1 MISYFDLHRQERD
14 PKATNTDIICLYRSF
29 FKEYVQLLRNDSSE
43 AAGFNCCSGWFAGL
57 AVRTRAGMFFYHKRP
72 NFYPLMLRG
81 KKSYYHIFVEELWST
96 LLYSVASVHWGLQ
109 GFVYVQFCQGPAP
122 AFKSGWGLD
131 FGLLGHLDSLLFQ
144 PFSWRF
150 AALLGIIVLLCDPVW
165 SKLYLWHRW
174 PHVSIEY
181 FDIQFLVHSVTGR
194 CPNHHPSTTVLTA
207 GLRCL
212 GIPIQKLF
220 DLIGFQFFFS
230 FHTNWWIKRP

>member
-1 MISYFDLHRQERD
+1 MREKSHTITSLWRNFGPLFFTVLHQFIEVCRDLFMSSSVKVLHQ
-14 PKATNTDIICLYRSF
+14 CLNQVEVWTSDCWGTLILCF
-29 FKEYVQLLRNDSSE
+29 FQS
-43 AAGFNCCSGWFAGL
+43 
-57 AVRTRAGMFFYHKRP
+57 
-72 NFYPLMLRG
+72 
-81 KKSYYHIFVEELWST
+81 
-96 LLYSVASVHWGLQ
+96 
-109 GFVYVQFCQGPAP
+109 
-122 AFKSGWGLD
+122 
-131 FGLLGHLDSLLFQ
+131 
-144 PFSWRF
+144 FSWRF

-181 FDIQFLVHSVTGR
+181 FDIQFMVHSVTGR